1 MNKKTDNSKL
11 RQNIY
16 FTALIDIARKAGA
29 KILDSYNNQH
39 HEITYKNDESPL
51 TDADI
56 NSHKIISSE
65 LMAISNLPII
75 SEESESIYTKSENYW
90 LIDPLDGTKE
100 FINKNGEFTVNI
112 ALIENSKPVIGV
124 IYAPALNVLYFA
136 ERKLG
141 SYKTL
146 ITALDEFD
154 NSKAFRLPLVEN
166 SNEYKV
172 LTSRSHLDDNTLDYI
187 DNLKVNNLKA
197 VSVPMGSSLKFCLLA
212 EGLADCYPRFSP
224 CMEWD
229 TAAGQIICDEAGF
242 KVIDL
247 KTMKPIVYNRENLIN
262 NYFIAK

>member
-1 MNKKTDNSKL
+1 MKLSQNLKLAIDASILAGKKIIEIYNSDDFNLEYKL
-11 RQNIY
+11 
-16 FTALIDIARKAGA
+16 D
-29 KILDSYNNQH
+29 D
-39 HEITYKNDESPL
+39 SPL
-51 TDADI
+51 TIADTAS
-56 NSHKIISSE
+56 NKIIE
-65 LMAISNLPII
+65 NILEASNIPIL
-75 SEESESIYTKSENYW
+75 SEEGNILDFNNRKNLKQLW
-90 LIDPLDGTKE
+90 IVDPLDGTKE
-100 FINKNGEFTVNI
+100 FIKKNDEFTVNI

-124 IYAPALNVLYFA
+124 IYAPALNVLYFS

-187 DNLKVNNLKA
+187 DDLKVNNLKV
-197 VSVPMGSSLKFCLLA
+197 VSVAMGSSLKFCLLA

-229 TAAGQIICDEAGF
+229 TAAGQIICEEAGF
-242 KVIDL
+242 KVVDL
-247 KTMKPIVYNRENLIN
+247 KTMKPIIYNRENLIN
-262 NYFIAK
+262 NYFIAKK

>member
-1 MNKKTDNSKL
+1 MKLSQNLKLAIDAAIQAGKKIIEIYNSDDFNLEYKL
-11 RQNIY
+11 
-16 FTALIDIARKAGA
+16 D
-29 KILDSYNNQH
+29 D
-39 HEITYKNDESPL
+39 SPL
-51 TDADI
+51 TVADTAS
-56 NSHKIISSE
+56 NKIIENILEASN
-65 LMAISNLPII
+65 ISIL
-75 SEESESIYTKSENYW
+75 SEEGNILDFNNRKNLKHLW
-90 LIDPLDGTKE
+90 VVDPLDGTKE
-100 FINKNGEFTVNI
+100 FIKKNNEFTVNI
-112 ALIENSKPVIGV
+112 SLIENSVPVIGV
-124 IYAPALNVLYFA
+124 IYAPALNVLYFS

-141 SYKTL
+141 AYKTL

-154 NSKAFRLPLVEN
+154 NSKAFRLPLVEK

-187 DNLKVNNLKA
+187 DNLKVNNLKV

-262 NYFIAK
+262 NYFIAKK

>member
-1 MNKKTDNSKL
+1 MKL
-11 RQNIY
+11 SQNLKLAIE
-16 FTALIDIARKAGA
+16 ASIKAGK
-29 KILDSYNNQH
+29 KIL
-39 HEITYKNDESPL
+39 EIYTSDDFIVEYKSDESPL
-51 TDADI
+51 TLADK
-56 NSHKIISSE
+56 SSDEIIKNA
-65 LMAISNLPII
+65 LKASNIPVL
-75 SEESESIYTKSENYW
+75 SEEGNVLDYNKRKDLRHLWIV
-90 LIDPLDGTKE
+90 DPLDGTKE
-100 FINKNGEFTVNI
+100 FIKKNNEFTVNI
-112 ALIENSKPVIGV
+112 ALIENSIPVIGV
-124 IYAPALNVLYFA
+124 IYAPALNVLYFS

-141 SYKTL
+141 AYKTL

-154 NSKAFRLPLVEN
+154 NSKAFRLPLVEK

-187 DNLKVNNLKA
+187 DNLKVNNLKV

-262 NYFIAK
+262 NYFIAKK

>member
-1 MNKKTDNSKL
+1 MKLTKNLKLAIEASLQAGKKIIEIYNSDDFNLEYKL
-11 RQNIY
+11 
-16 FTALIDIARKAGA
+16 D
-29 KILDSYNNQH
+29 D
-39 HEITYKNDESPL
+39 SPL
-51 TDADI
+51 TIADTAS
-56 NSHKIISSE
+56 NKIIE
-65 LMAISNLPII
+65 NILEASNIPIL
-75 SEESESIYTKSENYW
+75 SEEGNILDFNNRKNLKQLW
-90 LIDPLDGTKE
+90 IVDPLDGTKE
-100 FINKNGEFTVNI
+100 FIKKNDEFTVNI

-124 IYAPALNVLYFA
+124 IYAPALNVLYFS

-229 TAAGQIICDEAGF
+229 TAAGQIICEEAGF
-242 KVIDL
+242 KVVDL
-247 KTMKPIVYNRENLIN
+247 KTMKPIIYNRENLIN
-262 NYFIAK
+262 NYFIAKK

>member
-1 MNKKTDNSKL
+1 MKLSQNLKLAINASIHAGKKIIEIYDSNNFNLEYKL
-11 RQNIY
+11 
-16 FTALIDIARKAGA
+16 D
-29 KILDSYNNQH
+29 D
-39 HEITYKNDESPL
+39 SPL
-51 TDADI
+51 TLADTAS
-56 NSHKIISSE
+56 NKIIKNILE
-65 LMAISNLPII
+65 ASNIPIL
-75 SEESESIYTKSENYW
+75 SEEGNILDFNNRKNLKQLW
-90 LIDPLDGTKE
+90 IVDPLDGTKE
-100 FINKNGEFTVNI
+100 FIKKNNEFTVNI

-124 IYAPALNVLYFA
+124 IYAPALNVLYFS

-141 SYKTL
+141 AYKTL

-187 DNLKVNNLKA
+187 DNLKVNNLKV
-197 VSVPMGSSLKFCLLA
+197 VSVPKGSSLKFCLLA

-229 TAAGQIICDEAGF
+229 TAAGQIICEEAGF
-242 KVIDL
+242 KVVDL

>member
-16 FTALIDIARKAGA
+16 FTALIDIARQAGA

-112 ALIENSKPVIGV
+112 ALIENQFPTIGIV
-124 IYAPALNVLYFA
+124 YHPLEGFA
-136 ERKLG
+136 YIGGSKLG
-141 SYKTL
+141 AIKIDS
-146 ITALDEFD
+146 
-154 NSKAFRLPLVEN
+154 
-166 SNEYKV
+166 SNDQKNISV
-172 LTSRSHLDDNTLDYI
+172 SQPTTPIRVVASRSHLNDLTETFINSLG
-187 DNLKVNNLKA
+187 
-197 VSVPMGSSLKFCLLA
+197 SVKTIQAGSSLKFCLIA
-212 EGLADCYPRFSP
+212 EGVADIYPRLGPTS
-224 CMEWD
+224 EWD
-229 TAAGQIICDEAGF
+229 TAAAQAVVEGAGGSVLTLEGTRLHYQ
-242 KVIDL
+242 K
-247 KTMKPIVYNRENLIN
+247 ENILNSHFVVRGN
-262 NYFIAK
+262 NTLNF

>member
-1 MNKKTDNSKL
+1 MKLTKNLKLAIEASLQAGKKIIEIYNSDDFNLEYKL
-11 RQNIY
+11 
-16 FTALIDIARKAGA
+16 D
-29 KILDSYNNQH
+29 D
-39 HEITYKNDESPL
+39 SPL
-51 TDADI
+51 TIADTAS
-56 NSHKIISSE
+56 NKIIE
-65 LMAISNLPII
+65 NILEASNIPIL
-75 SEESESIYTKSENYW
+75 SEEGNILDFNNRKNLKQLW
-90 LIDPLDGTKE
+90 IVDPLDGTKE
-100 FINKNGEFTVNI
+100 FIKKNDEFTVNI

-124 IYAPALNVLYFA
+124 IYAPALNVLYFS

-187 DNLKVNNLKA
+187 DNLKVNNLKV

-229 TAAGQIICDEAGF
+229 TAAGQIICEEAGF
-242 KVIDL
+242 KVVDL
-247 KTMKPIVYNRENLIN
+247 KTMKPIIYNRENLIN
-262 NYFIAK
+262 NYFIAKK

>member
-1 MNKKTDNSKL
+1 MKLTKNLKLAIEASLQAGKKIIEIYNSDDFNLEYKL
-11 RQNIY
+11 
-16 FTALIDIARKAGA
+16 D
-29 KILDSYNNQH
+29 D
-39 HEITYKNDESPL
+39 SPL
-51 TDADI
+51 TIADTAS
-56 NSHKIISSE
+56 NKIIE
-65 LMAISNLPII
+65 NILEASNIPIL
-75 SEESESIYTKSENYW
+75 SEEGNILDFNNRKNLKQLW
-90 LIDPLDGTKE
+90 IVDPLDGTKE
-100 FINKNGEFTVNI
+100 FIKKNDEFTVNI

-124 IYAPALNVLYFA
+124 IYAPALNVLYFS

-229 TAAGQIICDEAGF
+229 TAAGQIICEEAGF

-247 KTMKPIVYNRENLIN
+247 KTMKPIIYNRENLIN
-262 NYFIAK
+262 NYFIAKK

>member
-1 MNKKTDNSKL
+1 MKLSQNLKLAIDAAIQAGKKIIEIYNSDDFNLEYKL
-11 RQNIY
+11 
-16 FTALIDIARKAGA
+16 D
-29 KILDSYNNQH
+29 D
-39 HEITYKNDESPL
+39 SPL
-51 TDADI
+51 TIADTAS
-56 NSHKIISSE
+56 NKIIE
-65 LMAISNLPII
+65 NILEASNIPIL
-75 SEESESIYTKSENYW
+75 SEEGNILDFNKRKNLKHLW
-90 LIDPLDGTKE
+90 IVDPLDGTKE
-100 FINKNGEFTVNI
+100 FIKKNNEFTVNI
-112 ALIENSKPVIGV
+112 ALIENSIPVIGV
-124 IYAPALNVLYFA
+124 IYAPALNVLYFS

-141 SYKTL
+141 AYKTL

-154 NSKAFRLPLVEN
+154 NSKAFRLPLVEK

-187 DNLKVNNLKA
+187 DNLKVNNLKV

-262 NYFIAK
+262 NYFIAKK

>member
-1 MNKKTDNSKL
+1 MKLTKNLKLAIEASLQAGKKIIEIYNSDDFNLEYKL
-11 RQNIY
+11 
-16 FTALIDIARKAGA
+16 D
-29 KILDSYNNQH
+29 D
-39 HEITYKNDESPL
+39 SPL
-51 TDADI
+51 TIADTAS
-56 NSHKIISSE
+56 NKIIE
-65 LMAISNLPII
+65 NILEASNIPIL
-75 SEESESIYTKSENYW
+75 SEEGNILDFNNRKNLKQLW
-90 LIDPLDGTKE
+90 IVDPLDGTKE
-100 FINKNGEFTVNI
+100 FIKKNDEFTVNI

-124 IYAPALNVLYFA
+124 IYAPALNVLYFS

-187 DNLKVNNLKA
+187 DNLKINNLKV

-229 TAAGQIICDEAGF
+229 TAAGQIICEEAGF
-242 KVIDL
+242 KVVDL
-247 KTMKPIVYNRENLIN
+247 KTMKPIIYNRENLIN
-262 NYFIAK
+262 NYFIAKK